1 MAEIYLPTLL
11 FWENGNSWYG
21 SDGAARFYIRPV
33 RPEGEEPRLEAELW
47 RGPLTRELSQIE
59 DTAAFPLNEEGLS
72 QLAAWLEERSAR
84 MNG

>member
-21 SDGAARFYIRPV
+21 SDGAARFYIRPA
-33 RPEGEEPRLEAELW
+33 RPEEGEPRLEAELW

-59 DTAAFPLNEEGLS
+59 DAAAFPLGEEGLS